1 MAKKLTIRF
10 YWKLFKKWCKE
21 TMNRKEAKG
30 CIRYYKQCGLKECDS
45 FAVDIM
51 TRDDWFVPT
60 SGLNINSPKEFVVF
74 PEWCEVDR

>member
-1 MAKKLTIRF
+1 MSKTLTIRF

-21 TMNRKEAKG
+21 TMNRKEARV
-30 CIRYYKQCGLKECDS
+30 CINYYKKCGLKECDT

-51 TRDDWFVPT
+51 TRDEWFVQV
-60 SGLNINSPKEFVVF
+60 SALGINNVREFMIF